1 MKALKTVERVI
12 IEMFFFNKAYALRC
26 WDCNSLIN
34 EGCSDPFKS
43 DEFAMADCNQKF
55 TARFPNQPGTICRKI
70 VQKGLN

>member
-1 MKALKTVERVI
+1 MKALKTVECVI
-12 IEMFFFNKAYALRC
+12 IEMFFLKAYALRC